1 LDEVH
6 TNAWNVRYDP
16 VRKNA
21 ILNNPSSAKGTD
33 TLDDTKI
40 SPTAQDSNQGLV
52 NGQIPVYPWPQFFV
66 ETPEDKKGRFQ
77 LKYIA
82 DPSVV
87 NLTKGFSF
95 EKWPEVEFVEEY
107 MKGLAQK
114 FAQPVVQ
121 PPIDSQNTT
130 NIINVNA
137 IEYPSEGIAY
147 VNKEEIK
154 FFYEI
159 WERQFL
165 SSNYSGFVRANNNQ
179 LEQLTKLIVSAE
191 TNNIVTGLGVSSPY
205 LTLKLKNYNITA
217 QNYPTFLK
225 TISNQGTG
233 RAYQDYIR
241 DFFVTP
247 YIKNLTENSFNILSL
262 TDLGKEPQ
270 TNTKTEGL
278 LQLVKG
284 ANNEPLVIDTYP
296 FTDPT
301 WVSTH
306 MANSVDNAKNAVY
319 NTNKVLTVFEDRDV
333 ISNFNSVY
341 DYSTNRPV
349 TNFSY
354 LKVSNPANQVAVT
367 NLSVFYD
374 TRKDPDFFVP
384 TEGYVNYL
392 SPSKN
397 ISVETTTS
405 MLNTPYFVNAIQNGV
420 YQWRKKDPYP
430 YTQAAYLFINSLPLA
445 SLKEKYKTLG
455 ASSDLDYIASCFKK
469 YGAIHKMPYAW
480 VLKMG

>member
-1 LDEVH
+1 MAKDAPTFRKKIEQQITTSLSEKFNSSGNGGLGFIPSVRNILAVFYCQGEAFLRLLDEVH

-16 VRKNA
+16 IRKNA

-33 TLDDTKI
+33 TYDDTKI
-40 SPTAQDSNQGLV
+40 SPTAQASNQGLV
-52 NGQIPVYPWPQFFV
+52 NGQIPIYPWPQFFV

-95 EKWPEVEFVEEY
+95 DKWPEVEFVEEY

-114 FAQPVVQ
+114 FDQPVVQ

-241 DFFVTP
+241 DFYVTP

-262 TDLGKEPQ
+262 TDLGKEPL
-270 TNTKTEGL
+270 TSTKSDGL
-278 LQLVKG
+278 LQLVKN
-284 ANNEPLVIDTYP
+284 APNDPLIIDTYP
-296 FTDPT
+296 FTDPS
-301 WVSTH
+301 WVNSQI
-306 MANSVDNAKNAVY
+306 ANSIYSKKNSVY
-319 NTNKVLTVFEDRDV
+319 NKTRVLTVF
-333 ISNFNSVY
+333 
-341 DYSTNRPV
+341 
-349 TNFSY
+349 
-354 LKVSNPANQVAVT
+354 
-367 NLSVFYD
+367 
-374 TRKDPDFFVP
+374 
-384 TEGYVNYL
+384 
-392 SPSKN
+392 
-397 ISVETTTS
+397 
-405 MLNTPYFVNAIQNGV
+405 
-420 YQWRKKDPYP
+420 
-430 YTQAAYLFINSLPLA
+430 
-445 SLKEKYKTLG
+445 
-455 ASSDLDYIASCFKK
+455 
-469 YGAIHKMPYAW
+469 
-480 VLKMG
+480 